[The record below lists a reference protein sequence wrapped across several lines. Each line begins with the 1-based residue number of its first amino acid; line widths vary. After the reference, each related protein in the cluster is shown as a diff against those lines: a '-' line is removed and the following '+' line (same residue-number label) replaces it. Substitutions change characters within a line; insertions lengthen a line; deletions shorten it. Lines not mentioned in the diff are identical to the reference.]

1 MLSFCASQWAALAR
15 ASTVRAAVRS
25 ATQLL
30 ERAGV
35 PEPAPSAE
43 HLAVAAFRGVRTR
56 RCARTS
62 PTSPTPDELSDFAS
76 MCAARA
82 DRRTPVQYLVG
93 EWDFHN
99 ITLRVRAPTLI
110 PRPETEELVEHVL
123 GDAALPP
130 DARVL
135 DIGTGSGALLLA
147 LLHARA
153 GWRGVGVDVA
163 RHALELSTENALMV
177 GVEARARFVEA
188 SAKGLTLSKLGN
200 AEDFDVV
207 VSNPPYIPAD
217 DMGQLEPEVAAHE
230 DRKALCGGVTGL
242 DVVDDVLEAV
252 PGLLKKGG
260 FVWLEV
266 DESHPAVL
274 AERAYPGLAF
284 VKKMDDL
291 YGRPR
296 FCQFVKL

>member
-1 MLSFCASQWAALAR
+1 
-15 ASTVRAAVRS
+15 
-25 ATQLL
+25 
-30 ERAGV
+30 
-35 PEPAPSAE
+35 
-43 HLAVAAFRGVRTR
+43 
-56 RCARTS
+56 
-62 PTSPTPDELSDFAS
+62 

-82 DRRTPVQYLVG
+82 NQRTPVQYLVG

-99 ITLRVRAPTLI
+99 ITLSVRAPTLI

-123 GDAALPP
+123 ADGALPP
-130 DARVL
+130 DARAL
-135 DIGTGSGALLLA
+135 DIGAGSGAVLLA
-147 LLHARA
+147 LLRARA
-153 GWRGVGVDVA
+153 GWRGVGVDVE
-163 RHALELSTENALMV
+163 RHALQLSADNARMV

-188 SAKGLTLSKLGN
+188 GAKGLTLSRLGS
-200 AEDFDVV
+200 AKEFDVV
-207 VSNPPYIPAD
+207 VSNPPYVPAG
-217 DMGQLEPEVAAHE
+217 DMETLEPEVAAHE
-230 DRKALCGGVTGL
+230 DWKALCGGVTGL
-242 DVVDDVLEAV
+242 DVVDDILEAA
-252 PGLLKKGG
+252 PRLLKKGG